1 VHDLQEVCLQGL
13 PEGKQ
18 NSQQNI
24 QIDHLQGL
32 LDEDGEKKDLG
43 ACLS

>member
-1 VHDLQEVCLQGL
+1 MQQGCALSRAVHDLQKVCLQGL

-24 QIDHLQGL
+24 QADYLQGL
-32 LDEDGEKKDLG
+32 LDED
-43 ACLS
+43 